1 MILVTGGTGFIG
13 RVLIRQLVS
22 SGNQVR
28 TLVRP
33 SRKSPNLPKGVPVE
47 AAVCSLRDERGLRAA
62 MKGVDVV
69 YHLAGTETGGSRADL
84 LNVDIQGTQNVAM
97 AAKDAQVER
106 IFYISHL
113 GADRASAY
121 PVLKAKAIAEH
132 YIRDIGI
139 DYTIIR
145 SAIIYGP
152 NDKFTSGLAALL
164 NAIPFIFLIP
174 GDGSTVL
181 QPLWVEDL
189 VTCMTWALDEPETR
203 NQVISVGGP
212 EYLSFQQIV
221 ELVMETI
228 GVRRKLIQVPP
239 AYMRMITVFFENA
252 FPGFPVSIFWMDYL
266 ATDRTATLDT
276 IPRTFGLMPS
286 RLGQRIDYL
295 RGQEWR
301 RNLFRMLLKRQR
313 E

>member
-1 MILVTGGTGFIG
+1 
-13 RVLIRQLVS
+13 
-22 SGNQVR
+22 
-28 TLVRP
+28 
-33 SRKSPNLPKGVPVE
+33 
-47 AAVCSLRDERGLRAA
+47 
-62 MKGVDVV
+62 
-69 YHLAGTETGGSRADL
+69 
-84 LNVDIQGTQNVAM
+84 M